1 MSDGNCWE
9 RNKNTV
15 IDLYLRTV
23 YADVSLVKVTP
34 DKLNSIL
41 EVQKASG
48 DIEEDFKWLLD
59 ELRGKRL
66 DCPRAIVYCRTIS
79 SCGELY
85 SMLMQEL
92 DHSFC
97 GMFGMF
103 HSKTPDEIQKNV
115 LASLVGPYGMIR
127 VVFATSPL
135 GMGVNLPNIMH
146 IIHYGVPHDVE
157 EYLQEVGRGGRDGA
171 KFTASVIY
179 RSYDLAHCDLTVKNF
194 VLNPNNQCRR
204 KIIMESFQENVLGK
218 ENFMECCDVCNA
230 VTILIAVTQ
239 SSFIT

>member
-1 MSDGNCWE
+1 MYCRGLQNAPFRAAYGKIGN
-9 RNKNTV
+9 
-15 IDLYLRTV
+15 LRGFVHCPVLCLT
-23 YADVSLVKVTP
+23 ATAGKETRTRLLKALHMRDVSVVKVTP
-34 DKLNSIL
+34 DKPNSIL
-41 EVQKASG
+41 EVRKASG
-48 DIEEDFKWLLD
+48 DIDEDFKWLLD

-97 GMFGMF
+97 GMFAMF

-115 LASLVGPYGMIR
+115 LASLVDPYGMVR
-127 VVFATSPL
+127 VVFATSAL
-135 GMGVNLPNIMH
+135 GMGVNLPNIRH
-146 IIHYGVPHDVE
+146 IIHYGVPRDVE

-179 RSYDLAHCDLTVKNF
+179 RSYDLAHCDPTMKNF
-194 VLNPNNQCRR
+194 VLNPNNECRR
-204 KIIMESFQENVLGK
+204 KIIMERSRK
-218 ENFMECCDVCNA
+218 M
-230 VTILIAVTQ
+230 
-239 SSFIT
+239 S